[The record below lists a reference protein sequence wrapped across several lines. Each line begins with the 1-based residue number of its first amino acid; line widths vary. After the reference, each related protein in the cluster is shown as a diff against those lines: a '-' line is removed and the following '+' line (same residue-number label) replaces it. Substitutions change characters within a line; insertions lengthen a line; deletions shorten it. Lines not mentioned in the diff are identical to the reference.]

1 MSDIPVGSPPVPPGR
16 HAAPGGWYADPVDPA
31 RERYWDGWQWSRNT
45 RPRESQPPAAAG
57 GRPTGYAPPGPTVP
71 PGPPPVSGYP
81 AQTPGGYAPGPTPGG
96 YAPGSTPG
104 GYAPPPPG
112 YPVAPGYGYP
122 PVPVPATADGV
133 PLAGWWWR
141 VLAMVIDNVLLSA
154 VVTILAAP
162 VWLPIYEAF
171 AAYFQA
177 VVEAAQAGAA
187 APPVM
192 DPNQLVPVR
201 AQVILTALSVGLGLA
216 YHAGFLRWKGATLGK
231 LACRL
236 RVVPV
241 DQGRH
246 PGPLS
251 WGAVITRAAIWVL
264 PGVSSLLALFTVV
277 DALFP
282 LWQPKRQA
290 LHDLAAKTQVVR
302 RGGPTR

>member
-45 RPRESQPPAAAG
+45 RPRETPPPAPGAG
-57 GRPTGYAPPGPTVP
+57 PPTGYAPPSYPPPTGYAPPSPAGQPGQP
-71 PGPPPVSGYP
+71 PGAGY
-81 AQTPGGYAPGPTPGG
+81 PGPTPAG
-96 YAPGSTPG
+96 YG
-104 GYAPPPPG
+104 PPAG
-112 YPVAPGYGYP
+112 YPAAPGYAYP
-122 PVPVPATADGV
+122 VGPVATTADGV

-141 VLAMVIDNVLLSA
+141 VLAAVLDNVLLA
-154 VVTILAAP
+154 VVVTIVGAP

-171 AAYFQA
+171 AAYLQA
-177 VVEAAQAGAA
+177 VMEAAQAGAA

-201 AQVILTALSVGLGLA
+201 AQVILTALTVGLGLV
-216 YHAGFLRWKGATLGK
+216 YHVGFLRWKGATLGK

-246 PGPLS
+246 SGPLA
-251 WGAVITRAAIWVL
+251 WNTVVIRAAIWVL
-264 PGVSSLLALFTVV
+264 PGISSLLVLFTVV

-302 RGGPTR
+302 RGAAVR